1 MATSDAQ
8 KRANKKYKNK
18 QFKDGIIK
26 QFKVEIKSEVY
37 QMIDSYCKTTN
48 ISKAQF
54 LKDAAVEYISQHPVE
69 QEIIKE

>member
-1 MATSDAQ
+1 MPTSDAQ

-26 QFKVEIKSEVY
+26 QFKVEVKSDVY
-37 QMIDSYCKTTN
+37 QMIDSYCKAIN

-54 LKDAAVEYISQHPVE
+54 LKDASAEYIQQHPAE
-69 QEIIKE
+69 QEISKE

>member
-1 MATSDAQ
+1 MPTSDAQ
-8 KRANKKYKNK
+8 KKASKKWTEKMLKN
-18 QFKDGIIK
+18 GSIK
-26 QFKVEIKSEVY
+26 QFKVQIKSEVY

>member
-1 MATSDAQ
+1 MNESLKKAQ
-8 KRANKKYKNK
+8 KKYKEK
-18 QFKDGIIK
+18 QFKEGIIK